1 MISLFNNR
9 TNVEK
14 LAKLDLQQKN
24 KFKVIMFPSAD
35 SFFGSGGIG
44 AGTVSALAGS
54 ALALAGNVVTS
65 LYLQSIT
72 LPASFTIEY
81 EEISKVPKGLVKP
94 EQVTMTFLED
104 EKGTVWRYLQTW
116 RKTIAY
122 VAPLKGAGNY
132 PTFGAAASAINTF
145 LSAESEYVFAD
156 NQLASERIAILLPGK
171 ASDSTL
177 TYGTAKFPRIMMYG
191 LKFKGIEDITF
202 SNEEGGNLTYS
213 VSFSVREVAAP
224 LA

>member
-1 MISLFNNR
+1 MISLFDNKNNIQ
-9 TNVEK
+9 K

-24 KFKVIMFPSAD
+24 KFKVIMFPSYD
-35 SFFGSGGIG
+35 SFFDSGGGTNISAFAG
-44 AGTVSALAGS
+44 A

-72 LPASFTIEY
+72 LPASLSIEY
-81 EEISKVPKGLVKP
+81 EEISKVPKGLVRP
-94 EQVTMTFLED
+94 EQISMTFLED
-104 EKGTVWRYLQTW
+104 EKGTVWRYLQLW

-122 VAPLKGAGNY
+122 VAPVK
-132 PTFGAAASAINTF
+132 ASGDSSGSSGFKSAVNTV

-171 ASDSTL
+171 ATDSTL

-191 LKFKGIEDITF
+191 LKLKGIEDLTF
-202 SNEEGGNLTYS
+202 SNEEGGNLTYNAT
-213 VSFSVREVAAP
+213 FSVREVAAP
-224 LA
+224 LV

>member
-24 KFKVIMFPSAD
+24 KFKVIMFPSYD
-35 SFFGSGGIG
+35 SFFSAGGRGVPTAIVG
-44 AGTVSALAGS
+44 A
-54 ALALAGNVVTS
+54 ALALKGNEVTS

-81 EEISKVPKGLVKP
+81 EEVSKVPKGLVKP

-104 EKGTVWRYLQTW
+104 EKATVWRYLQTW

-122 VAPLKGAGNY
+122 VAPLKGEGKFPGAGV
-132 PTFGAAASAINTF
+132 GATAINTF

-224 LA
+224 LV